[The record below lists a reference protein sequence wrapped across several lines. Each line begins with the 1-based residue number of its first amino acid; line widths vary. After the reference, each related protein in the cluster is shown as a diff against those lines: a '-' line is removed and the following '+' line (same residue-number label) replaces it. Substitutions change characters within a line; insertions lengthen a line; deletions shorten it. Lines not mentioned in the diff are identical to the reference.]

1 MHLLYGRHALCICRC
16 RQMLRLVF
24 CRKSTS
30 CHAPRYARGNAVIYI
45 HVHTHA
51 HFTPRKRVTD
61 MLARTETSPG
71 VAIPATSNTSH
82 FIGDMS
88 CSSAR
93 CKMSDL
99 RVEFLLKTDSRNI
112 FSLTIQRLATLRI
125 RRLTALQMSSLD
137 VCILWH
143 PQGRMFVLKLSQIN
157 TNERVATSTAT
168 IHC

>member
-1 MHLLYGRHALCICRC
+1 
-16 RQMLRLVF
+16 
-24 CRKSTS
+24 
-30 CHAPRYARGNAVIYI
+30 
-45 HVHTHA
+45 
-51 HFTPRKRVTD
+51 
-61 MLARTETSPG
+61 
-71 VAIPATSNTSH
+71 
-82 FIGDMS
+82 
-88 CSSAR
+88 
-93 CKMSDL
+93 MSDL